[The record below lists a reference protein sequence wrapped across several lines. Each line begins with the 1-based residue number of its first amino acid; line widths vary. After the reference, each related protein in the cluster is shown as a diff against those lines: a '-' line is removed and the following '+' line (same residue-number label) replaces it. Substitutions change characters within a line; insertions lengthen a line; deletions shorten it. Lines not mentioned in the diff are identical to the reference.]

1 MKKRLIDICFII
13 LCFSL
18 MYGVD
23 KYNKRD
29 IIKTEIIKYD
39 VITTYD
45 KSIPK
50 DVKNVIV
57 PGKDGKIV
65 TNLTTGEVTVFESI
79 SEEVTIGT
87 GPEADYSGRL
97 TGYGPDCT
105 GCTGLLY
112 CPDSDGKYHY
122 LTNDINSTYFDDK
135 EFGKVR
141 ILASDPTLF
150 PCGTIIHVVNDD
162 LDIYGVCLDTGI
174 AMRNAWRN
182 YGSVLIDLAFTS
194 ESISMGAT
202 NNNTKFTV
210 LRWGW

>member
-1 MKKRLIDICFII
+1 MKKRFIDIGFIFLSYALI
-13 LCFSL
+13 
-18 MYGVD
+18 YGMN

-39 VITTYD
+39 VVTTYD
-45 KSIPK
+45 KSIPM
-50 DVKNVIV
+50 DVKKVNKE
-57 PGKDGKIV
+57 GKDGKIV
-65 TNLTTGEVTVFESI
+65 TNLTTGEVTVFESVT
-79 SEEVTIGT
+79 EEVTIGT
-87 GPEADYSGRL
+87 GPKAEYAGML
-97 TGYGPDCT
+97 TGYGPDCV

-122 LTNDINSTYFDDK
+122 LTNDIESTYFYDK
-135 EFGKVR
+135 EYGKVR

-150 PCGTIIHVVNDD
+150 PCGTIIHIVNND

-194 ESISMGAT
+194 ESVT
-202 NNNTKFTV
+202 NVVTNRNTNFTV

>member
-1 MKKRLIDICFII
+1 MN
-13 LCFSL
+13 
-18 MYGVD
+18 

-39 VITTYD
+39 VVTTYD
-45 KSIPK
+45 KSIPM
-50 DVKNVIV
+50 DVKKVNKE
-57 PGKDGKIV
+57 GKDGKIV
-65 TNLTTGEVTVFESI
+65 TNLTTGEVTVFESVT
-79 SEEVTIGT
+79 EEVTIGT
-87 GPEADYSGRL
+87 GPKAEYAGML
-97 TGYGPDCT
+97 TGYGPDCV

-122 LTNDINSTYFDDK
+122 LTNDIESTYFYDK
-135 EFGKVR
+135 EYGKVR

-150 PCGTIIHVVNDD
+150 PCGTIIHIVNND

-194 ESISMGAT
+194 ESVT
-202 NNNTKFTV
+202 NVVTNRNTNFTV

>member
-1 MKKRLIDICFII
+1 
-13 LCFSL
+13 

-122 LTNDINSTYFDDK
+122 LTNDINSTYFEDK

>member
-1 MKKRLIDICFII
+1 
-13 LCFSL
+13 